1 MNKMK
6 FLTYLLWAKF
16 LLFSF
21 VYGKNPVDLSIQ
33 LEVKRAVEKGL
44 SWLNTEQI
52 RTSGH
57 WGDSD
62 YPAFTGLALRANLG
76 APHSEIDAKT
86 EKVLSKGFEFLASK
100 VQSDGGIYGKGLAS
114 YNTSICMMALMQA
127 KNPKFEPIIVK
138 ARNFL
143 INQQSDFDQKGEIDN
158 TFDGGI
164 GYGST
169 WAHSDL
175 SNTHLAMEAL
185 FYAKK
190 SFQSKEGESL
200 DLDWDSAI
208 SFVSKCQNLKST
220 NSEEWVSEHVDDKGG
235 FIYFPGNSMA
245 GDRETKG
252 NQVALRSYGSMSY
265 AGLLSFIYAE
275 MNADDERVK
284 AVRTWLSQNFSV
296 KENPGMGPQ
305 GLYYYYHTM
314 AKALSLSGA
323 KEIQDANGK
332 VRDWRRELAMEL
344 INNQN
349 PEGFWINENGRWWEK
364 DPILVSCYAILSLE
378 RILYAF

>member
-1 MNKMK
+1 
-6 FLTYLLWAKF
+6 
-16 LLFSF
+16 
-21 VYGKNPVDLSIQ
+21 
-33 LEVKRAVEKGL
+33 
-44 SWLNTEQI
+44 
-52 RTSGH
+52 
-57 WGDSD
+57 
-62 YPAFTGLALRANLG
+62 
-76 APHSEIDAKT
+76 
-86 EKVLSKGFEFLASK
+86 
-100 VQSDGGIYGKGLAS
+100 
-114 YNTSICMMALMQA
+114 MQA
-127 KNPKFEPIIVK
+127 KNPKFEPIIAK

-200 DLDWDSAI
+200 DLDWDAAI
-208 SFVSKCQNLKST
+208 SFVSKCQNLKTT
-220 NSEEWVSEHVDDKGG
+220 NPQEWVSEHVDDKGG

-284 AVRTWLSQNFSV
+284 AVRTWLSQNFSI

-314 AKALSLSGA
+314 AKALSLSGT

-332 VRDWRRELAMEL
+332 IRDWRKELAMEL